1 MARPAAEEQ
10 ELEELRARVAE
21 LERERELLN
30 AIANTAPSLLCLIDP
45 DGTVRPYATNKAF
58 ELTLGYEPEET
69 GGVRFW
75 ERYVPPEDA
84 AAVRRAIEDV
94 VAGAETA
101 FHEGRWLRR
110 DGTTVEVQWSCS
122 GLPMI
127 ESGPLFLLTATDVTE
142 RRRHEEE
149 VRRSRAR
156 IVAAA
161 DEARRR
167 LERNLHDGAQQR
179 LVAVLLGLR
188 LVRTRVKEVPTAVE
202 SVDAA
207 IAELGEALTE
217 LRELARGI
225 HPAALTE
232 RGLGP
237 AVRGV
242 ADRTPLPVE
251 VELEVDRHPEPVEA
265 AAYFVVSESLA
276 NVAKYAKASSAR
288 VRIAD
293 EPGRLVVEVEDDGVG
308 GADPTAVTGLR
319 GLADRVAALDGTFA
333 VESPSGGGTRV
344 RAELPLPKL

>member
-10 ELEELRARVAE
+10 ELDELRARVAE

-58 ELTLGYEPEET
+58 ERTLGYAPDDT

-75 ERYVPPEDA
+75 DRYVPPEEA
-84 AAVRRAIEDV
+84 AAVRTAIEDV
-94 VAGAETA
+94 VDGAETQPR
-101 FHEGRWLRR
+101 EGRWLRR
-110 DGTTVEVQWSCS
+110 DGSTVDVQWSCS

-127 ESGPLFLLTATDVTE
+127 ESGPLFLLSATDVTE

-188 LVRTRVKEVPTAVE
+188 LVRARVKDVPMAVE

-207 IAELGEALTE
+207 IAELGEAVTE

-225 HPAALTE
+225 HPAA
-232 RGLGP
+232 
-237 AVRGV
+237 
-242 ADRTPLPVE
+242 
-251 VELEVDRHPEPVEA
+251 
-265 AAYFVVSESLA
+265 
-276 NVAKYAKASSAR
+276 
-288 VRIAD
+288 
-293 EPGRLVVEVEDDGVG
+293 
-308 GADPTAVTGLR
+308 
-319 GLADRVAALDGTFA
+319 
-333 VESPSGGGTRV
+333 
-344 RAELPLPKL
+344 